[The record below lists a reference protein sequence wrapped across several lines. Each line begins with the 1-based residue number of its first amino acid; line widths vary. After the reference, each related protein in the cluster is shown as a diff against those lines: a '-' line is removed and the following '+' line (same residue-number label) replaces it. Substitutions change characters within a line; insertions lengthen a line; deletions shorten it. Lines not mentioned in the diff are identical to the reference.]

1 MITLSLLSKHPE
13 AISQLVKIWHA
24 GLGAVWKP
32 DMTVVQIENMFH
44 QHLQDGELP
53 LIIIAL
59 DGQQPI
65 GMCSLRATDKERPKL
80 TPRLGALVVEPAYQ
94 RRGIGKML
102 IEACKD
108 KAREFGYSKA

>member
-80 TPRLGALVVEPAYQ
+80 TPRLGALVV
-94 RRGIGKML
+94 
-102 IEACKD
+102 
-108 KAREFGYSKA
+108 